1 MQPSDED
8 WMLRAIEL
16 GRRGRPAPNPHVGAV
31 LTRGGRLIAGGHH
44 EKAGTA
50 HAEVNAIAN
59 AQGDTRGT
67 TLYVTLEPCN
77 HHGRTGPCT
86 EAILQAGITRVV
98 VGAVD
103 PNPHVRGGGIERLR
117 AAGVEVRTLVLSA
130 SAEALVAPWA
140 KVQTTGLPYVLL
152 STGTGSRILPMEMDA
167 LWMGAREWDAA
178 PTASAPLT
186 VVAAPG
192 VELLRRVARRS
203 TSTTDRCLV
212 FCPEARHAEYL
223 LATGSAAITVVP
235 LPYADG
241 TPLPLSQALR
251 ELSRQ
256 GVVTLF
262 VDAEEPLEQGLRDA
276 GLVDGELE
284 RQPDRK
290 VGT

>member
-1 MQPSDED
+1 
-8 WMLRAIEL
+8 MLRAIEW

-31 LTRGGRLIAGGHH
+31 LTRAGRLISGGHH

-103 PNPHVRGGGIERLR
+103 PNPHVRGGGIDRLR
-117 AAGVEVRTLVLSA
+117 AAGVEVITHVMAA
-130 SAEALVAPWA
+130 SAQELVAPWA
-140 KVQTTGLPYVLL
+140 KVQTTGHPYVLL
-152 STGTGSRILPMEMDA
+152 STGTGSRVLPLEMDA
-167 LWMGAREWDAA
+167 LWVGAAELDAA
-178 PTASAPLT
+178 LLPCAPLT
-186 VVAAPG
+186 VVASPG
-192 VELLRRVARRS
+192 VELLRRVARRYAS
-203 TSTTDRCLV
+203 TPDRMLV
-212 FCPEARHAEYL
+212 FCPEARHAEYM
-223 LATGSAAITVVP
+223 LAAGSAAITVVP
-235 LPYADG
+235 LPYQDG
-241 TPLPLSQALR
+241 TPLPLRLALR
-251 ELSRQ
+251 ELPRY

-262 VDAEEPLEQGLRDA
+262 VDADEALEQDLCDA
-276 GLVDGELE
+276 GLVDGHLE
-284 RQPDRK
+284 RQLDRK

>member
-31 LTRGGRLIAGGHH
+31 LTRAGRLISGGHH

-59 AQGDTRGT
+59 AQGDTQGT

-86 EAILQAGITRVV
+86 EAILKAGITRVV
-98 VGAVD
+98 VGATD

-117 AAGVEVRTLVLSA
+117 AAGVEVTTHVMAA
-130 SAEALVAPWA
+130 SAEELVAPWA
-140 KVQTTGLPYVLL
+140 KVQTTGMPSVLL
-152 STGTGSRILPMEMDA
+152 STGPGSRVVPPEMDA
-167 LWMGAREWDAA
+167 LWIATEEMDAA
-178 PTASAPLT
+178 LPPAAPLT

-192 VELLRRVARRS
+192 TELLRRVARRS
-203 TSTTDRCLV
+203 TSDRWLV
-212 FCPEARHAEYL
+212 FCPEARHAEYM
-223 LATGSAAITVVP
+223 LASGAAAITVVP
-235 LPYADG
+235 LPYQDG
-241 TPLPLSQALR
+241 TPLPLRLALR
-251 ELSRQ
+251 ELPRH

-262 VDAEEPLEQGLRDA
+262 VDAEPLLEQGLCDE
-276 GLVDGELE
+276 GLVDGHVE
-284 RQPDRK
+284 RQLDRK